1 MATAN
6 KLSVPKPV
14 NLPSMKKVRGATETR
29 TANRMCAVSTEVL
42 FFRETRA
49 ASLSVFPGVS
59 RASAASR
66 APGAP
71 A

>member
-29 TANRMCAVSTEVL
+29 TANRMCAVSTEKFCSFV
-42 FFRETRA
+42 R
-49 ASLSVFPGVS
+49 
-59 RASAASR
+59 R
-66 APGAP
+66 APRV
-71 A
+71 